1 MSYIHKM
8 KTIRWSNEKNEWLK
22 EHRGVCFEQIVISLG
37 KDDVL
42 EILDHPSQE
51 KYPDQKVAIINIED
65 YAYLVPYVEDEE
77 GIFLKTIIP
86 SRKATGKYLGRRK

>member
-1 MSYIHKM
+1 M
-8 KTIRWSNEKNEWLK
+8 
-22 EHRGVCFEQIVISLG
+22 G

-51 KYPDQKVAIINIED
+51 KYPDQKVAIISIED

>member
-1 MSYIHKM
+1 M
-8 KTIRWSNEKNEWLK
+8 KTIRWSNEKNGWLK
-22 EHRGVCFEQIVISLG
+22 EHIGVCFEQIVISLG